1 MRIDS
6 LSFLPQFILDNPDV
20 KELLEAEQNE
30 LDRFTDYVEMMRNQ
44 TSISTA
50 SIYLE
55 RYEKMFG
62 LNVNNALTDQERIG
76 RILAKLNTRTNSTVQ
91 AIKTVVSSITG
102 CSTDIEEYYD
112 QYSFMI
118 DVLRDNDQLINI
130 EDIKDA
136 VEIIKPAHLAFTVM
150 MCWKFTIGIHV
161 ESLFYKVGYD
171 ICSDSGADYDYAGE
185 TPNISYYGSLDQ
197 LNVGVQADDI
207 RQVYPYR
214 FAGQYPNISTLGGQN
229 EENGQIIVELENYA
243 TPFDFAQKDG
253 DFCGED

>member
-30 LDRFTDYVEMMRNQ
+30 LDRFINYVEMMRNQ

-62 LNVNNALTDQERIG
+62 LNVNGSLTDQERVG
-76 RILAKLNTRTNSTVQ
+76 KILAKLNTRTNSTVE

-102 CSTDIEEYYD
+102 CPTDIEEYYD
-112 QYSFMI
+112 QYTFMI
-118 DVLRDNDQLINI
+118 DVLRDNDVIINI
-130 EDIKDA
+130 EDIKEA
-136 VEIIKPAHLAFTVM
+136 VEIIKPAHLAFAVM

-185 TPNISYYGSLDQ
+185 TPDISHYGALDQ
-197 LNVGVQADDI
+197 VNIGLEADDI
-207 RQVYPYR
+207 RQVYPYQ
-214 FAGQYPNISTLGGQN
+214 FAGQYPYISTVGSSADDAT
-229 EENGQIIVELENYA
+229 QIDTDIDSYIAPYSFIQE
-243 TPFDFAQKDG
+243 DG
-253 DFCGED
+253 DYCGED

>member
-6 LSFLPQFILDNPDV
+6 LSFLPQFILDNPDI

-30 LDRFTDYVEMMRNQ
+30 LDIFNDYVEMMRNQ
-44 TSISTA
+44 TSISTS

-55 RYEKMFG
+55 RYERMFG
-62 LNVNNALTDQERIG
+62 LNVNASLTDQERIG

-102 CSTDIEEYYD
+102 CPTDIEEYYN
-112 QYSFMI
+112 QYAFMI
-118 DVLRDNDQLINI
+118 DVLRDNNVIINI
-130 EDIKDA
+130 EDIKEA
-136 VEIIKPAHLAFTVM
+136 VEIIKPAHLAFAIM
-150 MCWKFTIGIHV
+150 MCWAWTIAIKV
-161 ESLFYKVGYD
+161 ESTFYKVGYD
-171 ICSDSGADYDYAGE
+171 VCSDAGADFDYCGE
-185 TPNISYYGSLDQ
+185 TPNISFYGSLDQ

-207 RQVYPYR
+207 KQVYPYQLT
-214 FAGQYPNISTLGGQN
+214 GQYPNISTLGGQN

-243 TPFDFAQKDG
+243 TPFDFALEDG